1 MITHPIVRGFRLT
14 PEDTTALDAL
24 VEAEERNRSDVMRR
38 LIRDAARARGL
49 LPEPTPITAATLL
62 AHPIQ
67 ACYNNA
73 VCL

>member
-14 PEDTTALDAL
+14 PEDTAALDAL

-49 LPEPTPITAATLL
+49 LPEPTPITAADAPSASNTGVL
-62 AHPIQ
+62 Q
-67 ACYNNA
+67 
-73 VCL
+73 